1 MLATLCSGKGRGR
14 PTVSP
19 PAKTPAEQ
27 SRTCLV
33 CELLVHSQCF
43 MTDPPATTLLPLPH
57 LPPPFFRTCAWLEHG
72 ERLPCGVYRGVARS
86 AVRRVPRCS
95 VLNKHL
101 PAGLL
106 SSKLC
111 PPTQERSRGAA
122 LSLSPGSRLIYKS
135 TLNSARFDQLPTS
148 SSQASSSQARCA
160 RYSGAVRSD
169 AGQQSI
175 AHSYPD
181 DSGLQPSETLIQP
194 PVSLFGSR
202 LDVCKDSQRPRAKSA
217 VFEDRPRLPRL
228 VQEPPG
234 RGADG
239 SLCRSPVSRRL
250 RGEGVSCSM
259 I

>member
-1 MLATLCSGKGRGR
+1 M
-14 PTVSP
+14 
-19 PAKTPAEQ
+19 
-27 SRTCLV
+27 
-33 CELLVHSQCF
+33 
-43 MTDPPATTLLPLPH
+43 
-57 LPPPFFRTCAWLEHG
+57 
-72 ERLPCGVYRGVARS
+72 
-86 AVRRVPRCS
+86 AV
-95 VLNKHL
+95 
-101 PAGLL
+101 
-106 SSKLC
+106 
-111 PPTQERSRGAA
+111 
-122 LSLSPGSRLIYKS
+122 
-135 TLNSARFDQLPTS
+135 LPTS

-194 PVSLFGSR
+194 PVWIPAG
-202 LDVCKDSQRPRAKSA
+202 RANSA